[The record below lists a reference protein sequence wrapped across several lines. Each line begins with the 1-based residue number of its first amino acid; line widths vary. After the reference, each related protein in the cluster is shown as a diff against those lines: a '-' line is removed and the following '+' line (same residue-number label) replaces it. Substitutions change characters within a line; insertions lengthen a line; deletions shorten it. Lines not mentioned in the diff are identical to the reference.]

1 MIVKS
6 KDFGWEVIHQQAHGL
21 LALQIALHWL
31 PEKRPINWV
40 ETLLALAEHD
50 DGQATWEGHQHLTQ
64 AGAPLDF
71 NIQLYS
77 VAQARRMVEIALEKS
92 RWNALIVSMHAS
104 FLYEPMRHEN
114 KEMADFLDQ
123 QRKNQRDWLRTL
135 RVTQQ
140 QARYAYAF
148 VQWCDAFSLILCQDL
163 IPPSGRRLEISV
175 GPDKVPYFLF
185 QQADSSVC
193 VEPWPFEIDFFTI
206 KVEAFEL
213 KQLAFSSDKA
223 LYEAIQQATIIRKEW
238 TLRQLLEKSD

>member
-21 LALQIALHWL
+21 LALQIALCWR
-31 PEKRPINWV
+31 PENRPMNWV

-50 DGQATWEGHQHLTQ
+50 DGQDTWEGHHHLTQ
-64 AGAPLDF
+64 VGAPLDF

-77 VAQARRMVEIALEKS
+77 VAQARRMVEIGLEKS
-92 RWNALIVSMHAS
+92 RWNALMVSMHAS

-114 KEMADFLDQ
+114 KEMAAFLDQ

-135 RVTQQ
+135 RVTRQ
-140 QARYAYAF
+140 QAQYAYDF
-148 VQWCDAFSLILCQDL
+148 VQWCDALSLILCQDL

-185 QQADSSVC
+185 EESDRSVC
-193 VEPWPFEIDFFTI
+193 IEPWPFEIDSFTI
-206 KVEAFEL
+206 GVEAFEL
-213 KQLAFSSDKA
+213 KQLTFSNDQA
-223 LYEAIQQATIIRKEW
+223 LYEAIQQANIIRKEW
-238 TLRQLLEKSD
+238 TLKQLLDKS